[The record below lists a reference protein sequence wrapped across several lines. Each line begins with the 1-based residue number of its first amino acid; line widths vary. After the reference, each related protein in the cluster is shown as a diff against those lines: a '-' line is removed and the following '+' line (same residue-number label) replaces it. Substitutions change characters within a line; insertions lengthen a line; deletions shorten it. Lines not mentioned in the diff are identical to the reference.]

1 MPGIP
6 CDMGTLSSARI
17 AALDGNSG
25 TGFEEEVPIMWT
37 TPSVI
42 PFSVWRKIA
51 MATWRPRK
59 DPIIWATMDIEASR
73 LLEYL
78 RQVRE
83 ATGQHV
89 TAMDLVGRA
98 AGKVIEALP
107 GLNGRV
113 VFGSFLPSPTVD
125 CFFVVSLRTDLVSGV
140 EAAGTDLS
148 GTVVRRVNEKPPW
161 VIAKELADHVARIR
175 HDQDPQFKQSKA
187 MVKGLPP
194 LLLRPV
200 MDAMGFVTESLQ
212 LPIPFLGLEAR
223 PYGSILVSNVG
234 TYGLDTAAAPW
245 PTFCHVPLGIMIGA
259 VTDKV
264 LALGGQPV
272 VRPVLPLS
280 IGVDHRFVDGYQAA
294 TMAGT
299 FRAYLADP
307 AAFDP
312 VPRTGSPRAGQ
323 LASARS
329 NGTRPATAPSRSKAK
344 ARNKPIKPNPVP

>member
-1 MPGIP
+1 M
-6 CDMGTLSSARI
+6 SSGSI
-17 AALDGNSG
+17 AAPDGDSG
-25 TGFEEEVPIMWT
+25 TASKRKLEIMWT
-37 TPSVI
+37 TPSAI

-59 DPIIWATMDIEASR
+59 DPIIWATIDVEASR

-78 RQVRE
+78 RRVRE

-89 TAMDLVGRA
+89 TPMDLVGRA

-125 CFFVVSLRTDLVSGV
+125 CFFVVSLRTDLVSGA

-148 GTVVRRVNEKPPW
+148 GTVVRRINEKPPW

-175 HDQDPQFKQSKA
+175 HNEDPQFKQSKA
-187 MVKGLPP
+187 MVKSLPP

-280 IGVDHRFVDGYQAA
+280 IGLDHRFVDGYQAA
-294 TMAGT
+294 TMAGI
-299 FRAYLADP
+299 FRAYLVDP

-312 VPRTGSPRAGQ
+312 VPKTVPPRKGQPASVRANGKKPTTAVAG
-323 LASARS
+323 
-329 NGTRPATAPSRSKAK
+329 KAK
-344 ARNKPIKPNPVP
+344 AQHRA

>member
-1 MPGIP
+1 M
-6 CDMGTLSSARI
+6 L
-17 AALDGNSG
+17 
-25 TGFEEEVPIMWT
+25 T

-59 DPIIWATMDIEASR
+59 DPIIWATIDIEATR

-89 TAMDLVGRA
+89 TPMDLVGRA

-113 VFGSFLPSPTVD
+113 VLGGFLPSPTVD
-125 CFFVVSLRTDLVSGV
+125 CFFVVSLRTDLVSGAA
-140 EAAGTDLS
+140 AAGADLS
-148 GTVVRRVNEKPPW
+148 GTVVRRINEKRPW
-161 VIAKELADHVARIR
+161 AIAKELADHVERIR
-175 HDQDPQFKQSKA
+175 QGEDPQFKKGKA

-200 MDAMGFVTESLQ
+200 MDALGFVTESLQ
-212 LPIPFLGLEAR
+212 LPIPFLGLEGR

-259 VTDKV
+259 VKDKV

-280 IGVDHRFVDGYQAA
+280 IGLDHRFVDGYQAA
-294 TMAGT
+294 TMAGI

-312 VPRTGSPRAGQ
+312 VPRTVQPRTGQ
-323 LASARS
+323 RASVRS
-329 NGTRPATAPSRSKAK
+329 NGERAAAARTGTQAK
-344 ARNKPIKPNPVP
+344 AQRRRAHA